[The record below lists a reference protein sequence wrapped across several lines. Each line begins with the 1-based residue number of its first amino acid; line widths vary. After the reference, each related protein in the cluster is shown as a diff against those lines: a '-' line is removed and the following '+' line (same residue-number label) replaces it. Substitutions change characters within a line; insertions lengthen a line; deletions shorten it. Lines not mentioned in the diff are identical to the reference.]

1 MPFKTE
7 LTMFDEPIDADSSE
21 SKEHNVANCW
31 QKAHLQHLEKDEPKN
46 AWVLLYNNSF
56 LVMSDH

>member
-1 MPFKTE
+1 MPIKTE

-31 QKAHLQHLEKDEPKN
+31 QEAHL
-46 AWVLLYNNSF
+46 
-56 LVMSDH
+56 